1 MNFFLNRDNT
11 QSIKTAYWVVIL
23 NKKRRP
29 FAEPYDLISGGLS

>member
-23 NKKRRP
+23 YKKKTALCR
-29 FAEPYDLISGGLS
+29 AV